1 MAMDL
6 TSLPQYVEQNKLP
19 LVKKAVLG
27 AKSASLF
34 NVQTDIKG
42 SATIN
47 LLGVT
52 PSLQAGGCGWNDA
65 GSAKMTQ
72 RTIETKF
79 LKVNQSF
86 CDKDF
91 LNYYTNYAVKVGVG
105 RETLPFEEYF
115 TSAIVDSVK
124 ESVEKMI
131 WQGDNTANQFKGIL
145 PILAAEGEVI
155 AVEPAE
161 GTSVYGA
168 IKEVYAAIPEEILDK
183 ATIFVGAD
191 TYRSFIMEMVE
202 KNFYHYDGGS
212 VEAKEFVLPATNTKV
227 VAVNGLNGTKK
238 IVAGDAA
245 NFYLGCDMLNDMETF
260 DLWYSQDN
268 REYRLAI
275 QFNAGVQVAFPSE
288 VVVATMA

>member
-1 MAMDL
+1 MMDL
-6 TSLPQYVEQNKLP
+6 TSLPQYVEQNKIP

-65 GSAKMTQ
+65 GTAKVTQ
-72 RTIETKF
+72 RTINTKF

-91 LNYYTNYAVKVGVG
+91 LNYYANYAVKVGVG
-105 RETLPFEEYF
+105 KESLPFEEYF
-115 TSAIVDSVK
+115 TSSIVDSVK
-124 ESVEKMI
+124 ELVEKMI
-131 WQGDNTANQFKGIL
+131 WQGKDTANEFKGLL
-145 PILAAEGEVI
+145 PILSGESEVI
-155 AVEPAE
+155 TVEPAE
-161 GTSVYGA
+161 GASTYDA
-168 IKEVYAAIPEEILDK
+168 IKAVYAAIPEEILDK
-183 ATIFVGAD
+183 AVIFVGAD

-202 KNFYHYDGGS
+202 KNFYHYSADGADS
-212 VEAKEFVLPATNTKV
+212 KEFTLPATTTKV
-227 VAVNGLNGTKK
+227 IAVNGLNSSKK
-238 IVAGDAA
+238 IVAGAA
-245 NFYLGCDMLNDMETF
+245 DNFYLGCDMLNDMEVF
-260 DLWYSQDN
+260 DLWYSKDN

-275 QFNAGVQVAFPSE
+275 QFNAGVEVAFPSE
-288 VVVATMA
+288 VVVATLA